1 MKYDYLVFI
10 GRFQPFHIGH
20 QAVIEKALQ
29 IANRVIVLVGSAGK
43 PRSSKNPWSFNERAN
58 MILQSV
64 AGGIEADRISVLPLY
79 DKTYNDSAWVA
90 QVQSLVETVVRM
102 DDIIRPRIGI
112 IGHVKDESSYYLK
125 MFPQW
130 DLVEHEMNEVVHAT
144 DVRSILF
151 DGKNSRYLQG
161 ILPAPVMAEVGAFVN
176 TPIYDYLK
184 QEHDYIL
191 GYRRAWEAAPYPPT
205 FVTTDAVVVQSGH
218 ILLIQ
223 RKAAPGKGLWAL
235 PGGFLNQRELIVD
248 GILRELHEET
258 KLKVPKPVLRG
269 SITKREVFDDP
280 SRSERG
286 RIITHAALI
295 QLPPGELPPVK
306 GSDDARKAKW
316 MPIADLREDVMFED
330 HYHIINYM
338 LGM

>member
-1 MKYDYLVFI
+1 M
-10 GRFQPFHIGH
+10 
-20 QAVIEKALQ
+20 
-29 IANRVIVLVGSAGK
+29 
-43 PRSSKNPWSFNERAN
+43 
-58 MILQSV
+58 
-64 AGGIEADRISVLPLY
+64 GICS
-79 DKTYNDSAWVA
+79 
-90 QVQSLVETVVRM
+90 
-102 DDIIRPRIGI
+102 
-112 IGHVKDESSYYLK
+112 
-125 MFPQW
+125 
-130 DLVEHEMNEVVHAT
+130 
-144 DVRSILF
+144 
-151 DGKNSRYLQG
+151 
-161 ILPAPVMAEVGAFVN
+161 
-176 TPIYDYLK
+176 
-184 QEHDYIL
+184 
-191 GYRRAWEAAPYPPT
+191 YPPT

-235 PGGFLNQRELIVD
+235 PGGFLNPRELIVD

-280 SRSERG
+280 GRSERG

-295 QLPPGELPPVK
+295 QLPPGELPSVK

-330 HYHIINYM
+330 HYHIINHM